1 MDADILSQVIRL
13 ASAYDDH
20 CQYDA
25 ADLLDAALIRL
36 AQSTGPFN
44 MNIPMEGRMQRYDR
58 YHEKELD
65 GVEQD
70 RQKHPR
76 LRPTDFVDDG
86 TTNEDIG
93 KGDDVAQSD
102 SKQFKK
108 FKKTDDNT
116 IFRMDDKDPQK
127 GGNVFRM
134 HDKGTAGWGFITYA
148 PDSAG
153 MAGLDRFTWENKHD
167 MHDNPSDRYKLLLPQ
182 T

>member
-1 MDADILSQVIRL
+1 MNDIVSRMMKLAAVYDEHKQYAAADILD
-13 ASAYDDH
+13 SAI
-20 CQYDA
+20 
-25 ADLLDAALIRL
+25 IRL
-36 AQSTGPFN
+36 AQATGPFN
-44 MNIPMEGRMQRYDR
+44 MNIPMEGRMQPYDR

-76 LRPTDFVDDG
+76 LRPTDFIDDG
-86 TTNEDIG
+86 TTNEDAG
-93 KGDDVAQSD
+93 KDDPSEVQLKPRKRFQD
-102 SKQFKK
+102 KE
-108 FKKTDDNT
+108 DEN
-116 IFRMDDKDPQK
+116 IFSMDDQDPSK

-153 MAGLDRFTWENKHD
+153 MSGLDKFTWENKRGLY
-167 MHDNPSDRYKLLLPQ
+167 DNASDRYKLLMPQ